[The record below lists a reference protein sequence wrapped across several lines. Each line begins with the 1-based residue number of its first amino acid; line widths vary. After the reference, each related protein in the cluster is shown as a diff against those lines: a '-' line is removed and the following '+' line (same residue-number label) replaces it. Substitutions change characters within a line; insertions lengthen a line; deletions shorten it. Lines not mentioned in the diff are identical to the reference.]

1 MSLNN
6 ALEFIELVK
15 SNEGFRQ
22 KCYEYD
28 NIEGLMMELIQNN
41 KGFTPDDFENAI
53 NMNLIK
59 CQTYEMAEIF
69 KEIDNW
75 FKLFAY

>member
-1 MSLNN
+1 MSINN

-15 SNEGFRQ
+15 CNEGFRQ
-22 KCYEYD
+22 KCYDYP
-28 NIEGLMMELIQNN
+28 NIEDLMEMLRQNH
-41 KGFTPDDFENAI
+41 KGFSPDDFENAI

-59 CQTYEMAEIF
+59 CQTYEKAEIY